1 MAALGLAMAHVAPD
15 LDGRAAR
22 PGYRAADE
30 QQVLVGDHV
39 DDLESALGDALV
51 AHLARAADALEHA
64 RGRGG
69 CADRARCA
77 HVVRAV
83 GHGTAREVVALD
95 GALEALAL
103 RDAGDLH
110 GLALLE
116 DVDLHGLA
124 DLQLAGLVAELHEVT
139 QRRGV
144 GLLEMAELALRE
156 ALLLHLAE
164 AELHRLIPVAL
175 VCADGG
181 DVTRAGLDHG
191 DAVDL
196 AVLAEKLRHPD
207 LLSEEGR
214 HTASDQL
221 DLDVHTGRKV
231 VEPLE
236 RVDRL
241 RRG

>member
-1 MAALGLAMAHVAPD
+1 MAALGLAMAHVAPDLDGRAARPRDRAAGGRAGLVGGAGAD

-39 DDLESALGDALV
+39 DDLESALGDALI
-51 AHLARAADALEHA
+51 AHLTGAADALEHA
-64 RGRGG
+64 RGRGRG
-69 CADRARCA
+69 ADRARRA

-124 DLQLAGLVAELHEVT
+124 PLQLAGLVAKFT
-139 QRRGV
+139 
-144 GLLEMAELALRE
+144 
-156 ALLLHLAE
+156 
-164 AELHRLIPVAL
+164 
-175 VCADGG
+175 
-181 DVTRAGLDHG
+181 
-191 DAVDL
+191 
-196 AVLAEKLRHPD
+196 
-207 LLSEEGR
+207 
-214 HTASDQL
+214 
-221 DLDVHTGRKV
+221 
-231 VEPLE
+231 
-236 RVDRL
+236 
-241 RRG
+241 

>member
-1 MAALGLAMAHVAPD
+1 MPPPIREGVDSAPARARPVPFWRNALAPVMSTSPRVSVECVPRRRAFSSARTVSWTRDMWKGWPKTASSRSALPVFWPRMAALGLAMAHVAPD

-30 QQVLVGDHV
+30 QQILVGDHV
-39 DDLESALGDALV
+39 DDLESALGDALA
-51 AHLARAADALEHA
+51 AHLTGAADALEHA
-64 RGRGG
+64 RGRGRG
-69 CADRARCA
+69 ADRARRA

-124 DLQLAGLVAELHEVT
+124 DLQLAGLVAELHEVA

-144 GLLEMAELALRE
+144 CLLEMAEL
-156 ALLLHLAE
+156 
-164 AELHRLIPVAL
+164 
-175 VCADGG
+175 
-181 DVTRAGLDHG
+181 
-191 DAVDL
+191 
-196 AVLAEKLRHPD
+196 
-207 LLSEEGR
+207 
-214 HTASDQL
+214 
-221 DLDVHTGRKV
+221 
-231 VEPLE
+231 
-236 RVDRL
+236 
-241 RRG
+241 